1 MPLAG
6 NLRQVALADVLRV
19 VETGQRSGVL
29 VVAYARLQANIYF
42 SGGQWLGAERV
53 GSAQVLA
60 QQLARAGIISPEQF
74 ESIFGVIFAEAGA
87 IADVEAVRGL
97 IGSRVLTQEQLRS
110 FAMNDAISL
119 LTVMLT
125 WPDGDFIFEEG
136 VAFPPG
142 RIALPLAVGPLV
154 AQAQRLARPGGG
166 ELARES
172 ASISLDSVLDFAEV
186 DPTSNVSIEV
196 TRDQWR
202 LLTALDGQTPLWAI
216 AENLGAPSG
225 ALLRLANDLVAA
237 GLLVMIGVMRAA
249 PIG

>member
-19 VETGQRSGVL
+19 VESGQRSGVL

-53 GSAQVLA
+53 GSAQVLV
-60 QQLARAGIISPEQF
+60 QQLARAGIIAPEAF
-74 ESIFGVIFAEAGA
+74 ESVFGVLFNEAGA
-87 IADVEAVRGL
+87 VPDAEAVRGL
-97 IGSRVLTQEQLRS
+97 IASRVLTQEQLRS

-136 VAFPPG
+136 VTFPPG
-142 RIALPLAVGPLV
+142 HVALPLAVGPLV
-154 AQAQRLARPGGG
+154 AQAQRLARPGSD
-166 ELARES
+166 LPRES

-186 DPTSNVSIEV
+186 DPTSNGSIEV

-216 AENLGAPSG
+216 AENLGAPSVVM
-225 ALLRLANDLVAA
+225 LRLANDLVAA
-237 GLLVMIGVMRAA
+237 GLLVMIGVARAA